1 MQSVILFILVISA
14 FAVFASFKLDRTFEE
29 ILPIS
34 CLGII
39 LILYLF
45 GMINLLLPGV
55 VVICALAFLLYVY
68 TVYFIVKNGAAATLK
83 QKIFNLI
90 TPGTVVF
97 AILSILL
104 AYFNKDRLAMY
115 TDEFSHWLDTV
126 VIMNRIDAFG
136 TAPNS
141 TAVFPSYPPAM
152 SLFQYLLEKLNMV
165 FSGEFSE
172 WKAYYAYQ
180 VLAVSV
186 MLPFMKLKGE
196 SVSKKVAG
204 IITWPI
210 ALVIPLYFFNEAYS
224 SLYIDPFLGIVAGC
238 GFAAIAISKTK
249 DWVYQSYIT
258 LLCGVLTIAK
268 DVGIYLSI
276 FIALYFFIDYLA
288 RSKKGAIKE
297 TVKMLPLALCPMLSM
312 IVTKVLWKIELA
324 VSHTP
329 QKFSAPFDIAGTI
342 ATIKG
347 NGNEFYTTV
356 YENFRAAITYRYI
369 YYERM
374 GFNYTA
380 IMVLITVALLLFNVR
395 LYRLGRIKTASCIAG
410 TVIPSAAV
418 IIYILSMFPLYI
430 SRFYE
435 EEAINLASFDRYCGI
450 VFLTGILLAF
460 WLFRNAIYD
469 MEKPVLM
476 IIVSVLLMLSVY
488 HSKQEPIS
496 YYTSR
501 QSVATSLAYREGV
514 NILSGKINAN
524 TDEDARI
531 LIIGTDENRVYHPIL
546 ETISKPR
553 SFTYSDV
560 YFPDLLEEAT
570 DIPSYE
576 EMKQI
581 IVSDYDYVVIYEV
594 TDVLSNEYSSLFA
607 KESDMQNLTL
617 YMVDKTTE
625 KLELIQ

>member
-1 MQSVILFILVISA
+1 
-14 FAVFASFKLDRTFEE
+14 
-29 ILPIS
+29 
-34 CLGII
+34 
-39 LILYLF
+39 
-45 GMINLLLPGV
+45 
-55 VVICALAFLLYVY
+55 
-68 TVYFIVKNGAAATLK
+68 
-83 QKIFNLI
+83 
-90 TPGTVVF
+90 
-97 AILSILL
+97 
-104 AYFNKDRLAMY
+104 
-115 TDEFSHWLDTV
+115 
-126 VIMNRIDAFG
+126 
-136 TAPNS
+136 
-141 TAVFPSYPPAM
+141 
-152 SLFQYLLEKLNMV
+152 
-165 FSGEFSE
+165 
-172 WKAYYAYQ
+172 
-180 VLAVSV
+180 
-186 MLPFMKLKGE
+186 
-196 SVSKKVAG
+196 
-204 IITWPI
+204 
-210 ALVIPLYFFNEAYS
+210 
-224 SLYIDPFLGIVAGC
+224 
-238 GFAAIAISKTK
+238 
-249 DWVYQSYIT
+249 
-258 LLCGVLTIAK
+258 
-268 DVGIYLSI
+268 
-276 FIALYFFIDYLA
+276 
-288 RSKKGAIKE
+288 
-297 TVKMLPLALCPMLSM
+297 
-312 IVTKVLWKIELA
+312 
-324 VSHTP
+324 
-329 QKFSAPFDIAGTI
+329 
-342 ATIKG
+342 
-347 NGNEFYTTV
+347 
-356 YENFRAAITYRYI
+356 
-369 YYERM
+369 
-374 GFNYTA
+374 
-380 IMVLITVALLLFNVR
+380 VALLLFNVR
-395 LYRLGRIKTASCIAG
+395 LYRLGRMKIASCIAG